1 MKPHD
6 EDSNEELKALEAEID
21 ELSNSA
27 SVVGRRKKT
36 AEEEKKSLERKRKK
50 ADKGA
55 EQMSLRTI
63 LKKMLEDNDNE
74 RANNICNALVNN
86 AEMGDTKSF
95 ETIYKVL
102 TEEVGRDEDNNSLTP
117 VTVNLC
123 FADNKDGIRDKE

>member
-1 MKPHD
+1 MRPH

-36 AEEEKKSLERKRKK
+36 DEEEKKSLERKRKK

-63 LKKMLEDNDNE
+63 VKKMLEDNDHE
-74 RANNICNALVNN
+74 RANNICNALINN
-86 AEMGDTKSF
+86 AELGDTKSF

-102 TEEVGRDEDNNSLTP
+102 TEEIGKDEDNNSLTP
-117 VTVNLC
+117 VVVNLS
-123 FADNKDGIRDKE
+123 FADNKEGIRDKE

>member
-1 MKPHD
+1 MKPN
-6 EDSNEELKALEAEID
+6 EDEELKALEAEID

-36 AEEEKKSLERKRKK
+36 DEEEKKSLERKRKK

-63 LKKMLEDNDNE
+63 LKTMLEANNNE
-74 RANNICNALVNN
+74 RATNIVNALINN

-102 TEEVGRDEDNNSLTP
+102 TEEIGRDEDNNSLTP
-117 VTVNLC
+117 VVVNLS